1 MSGVAPVCFVN
12 CPWKNGK
19 LLMKVSCDFFIG
31 ELNFSTYCNWTMK
44 IWNSSQLWDTKF
56 KTLKTRTWTLK
67 GLISDGGRGIN
78 WHQNQTINAGDLEWA
93 SLIKGYIKKNYD
105 YKAYNNAN
113 SVPNNDNGTW
123 FSDAHIQLYRPVQAE
138 IGGGSGDIC
147 GANPCN
153 PNQDCGAAHT
163 VRHCYSKWSMHH
175 PRNTISLI
183 FQNTICQKTAPHPA
197 CQKLPP

>member
-93 SLIKGYIKKNYD
+93 SLIKGYIKK
-105 YKAYNNAN
+105 
-113 SVPNNDNGTW
+113 
-123 FSDAHIQLYRPVQAE
+123 IMIIRPTTTLIASLTMTMEPGFQMPIYSYTGLSKLRLGEDLGIYVEQIPVTLTKTVE
-138 IGGGSGDIC
+138 L
-147 GANPCN
+147 
-153 PNQDCGAAHT
+153 HT
-163 VRHCYSKWSMHH
+163 
-175 PRNTISLI
+175 
-183 FQNTICQKTAPHPA
+183 Q
-197 CQKLPP
+197 

>member
-1 MSGVAPVCFVN
+1 MENYLWRCRVISLLENLTSPPTVTGLWRYGTLPSSGTPSSK
-12 CPWKNGK
+12 PLKQGPEPSK
-19 LLMKVSCDFFIG
+19 G
-31 ELNFSTYCNWTMK
+31 
-44 IWNSSQLWDTKF
+44 SSQMVEEESIGTKIRPSMPG
-56 KTLKTRTWTLK
+56 TWNEHPLSRDILKK
-67 GLISDGGRGIN
+67 I
-78 WHQNQTINAGDLEWA
+78 
-93 SLIKGYIKKNYD
+93 YD

-113 SVPNNDNGTW
+113 SFPNNDNGTW